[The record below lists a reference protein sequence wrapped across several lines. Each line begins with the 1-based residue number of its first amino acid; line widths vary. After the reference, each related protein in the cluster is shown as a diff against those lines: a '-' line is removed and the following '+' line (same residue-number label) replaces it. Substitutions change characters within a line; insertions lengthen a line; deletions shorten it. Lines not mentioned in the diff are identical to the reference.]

1 MKNYWKNFAD
11 QNKWVV
17 IGSDMDGIT
26 GYQVVHSSDYLE
38 VKSGCYWGGLTRG
51 LSMNKSEMQELADE
65 LNEKNEPAPD
75 NPMRNVWHKFQ

>member
-1 MKNYWKNFAD
+1 MSNYWKNFAD

-38 VKSGCYWGGLTRG
+38 VISPGVKWGGLTRG
-51 LSMNKSEMQELADE
+51 LSMSKSEMQKLADK

-75 NPMRNVWHKFQ
+75 NPFRKNQND

>member
-1 MKNYWKNFAD
+1 MSKYWKDFAD

-38 VKSGCYWGGLTRG
+38 VKSGSYWGGLTRG
-51 LSMNKSEMQELADE
+51 LSMRKSEMQKLADE
-65 LNEKNEPAPD
+65 LNEKNEPAPN
-75 NPMRNVWHKFQ
+75 NPMRKERQ